1 MCPICLAV
9 GGLFAAVFFPRSRR
23 RRERDAR
30 EAAAWRLETS

>member
-1 MCPICLAV
+1 MCPICLAI

-30 EAAAWRLETS
+30 DAVEWRLES